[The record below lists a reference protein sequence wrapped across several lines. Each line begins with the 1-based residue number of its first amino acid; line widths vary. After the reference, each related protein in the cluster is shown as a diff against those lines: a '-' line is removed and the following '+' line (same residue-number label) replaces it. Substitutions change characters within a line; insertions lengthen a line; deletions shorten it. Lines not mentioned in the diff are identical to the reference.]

1 MSSRLPQHANTEL
14 LSAYLDDEVGLVEAR
29 ALESHLE
36 SCDACRARLRGLR
49 GVVHQLSALERPAPP
64 PWLITQVRREVLY
77 TPKESVWARLG
88 RALMQ
93 VPFAAPAASMLVSV
107 TFMVLLFSSFGG
119 GIVKQGLPG
128 LANYPGPV
136 EEPKADPN
144 QQMIEATSEVAGRK
158 FVRHEDDDV
167 WNAWLYSTAG
177 PAASAASAEQPV
189 KNVWVEQGLP
199 SSTTPIA
206 RIDARSPQGRALLAH
221 EPDLGY
227 LLADGSRVVMRYQRE
242 TLELRS
248 GA

>member
-1 MSSRLPQHANTEL
+1 MSPRLPQHANTEL

-36 SCDACRARLRGLR
+36 SCGACRARLRALR

-77 TPKESVWARLG
+77 TPKESLWARLG
-88 RALMQ
+88 RSLMQ

-136 EEPKADPN
+136 EELKADPN
-144 QQMIEATSEVAGRK
+144 QEVIEATSEVAGRK

-167 WNAWLYSTAG
+167 WNAWLYATAG
-177 PAASAASAEQPV
+177 PAASADQPV

-199 SSTTPIA
+199 DHAPIA
-206 RIDARSPQGRALLAH
+206 RVDARSPQGRALLARD
-221 EPDLGY
+221 PDLGY

>member
-1 MSSRLPQHANTEL
+1 MNARVSPHAKTEL
-14 LSAYLDDEVGLVEAR
+14 LSAYLDDEIGLVEAR

-36 SCDACRARLRGLR
+36 SCDDCRARLRALR
-49 GVVHQLSALERPAPP
+49 GVIHQLSALERPAPP

-77 TPKESVWARLG
+77 KPKESVWARLG

-93 VPFAAPAASMLVSV
+93 VPFAAPAASMLVSASFV
-107 TFMVLLFSSFGG
+107 VLLFSSFGG
-119 GIVKQGLPG
+119 GIVQQRLPG

-144 QQMIEATSEVAGRK
+144 QQLIEATSEVAGRK

-167 WNAWLYSTAG
+167 WNALLYATAG
-177 PAASAASAEQPV
+177 PAVSAASAEQPV

-199 SSTTPIA
+199 DHTPIA
-206 RIDARSPQGRALLAH
+206 RVDARSPQGRALLARD
-221 EPDLGY
+221 PDLGY